1 MTGKDVE
8 VSEIFAVG
16 ITVEPRDE
24 LMPDGGTLLL
34 NCDVVEIVLFV
45 LLIDEA
51 VGVIGVRTELAD
63 MAAVT
68 EDVLPP
74 TGASDSVNETPV
86 LDALVLVIGL
96 EYVVSETRTELPVI
110 FEVELADDEIRPVDE
125 TEPVVLFGKTGM
137 LLGITADTD
146 DEIDT
151 VGEEICA
158 DDDE

>member
-1 MTGKDVE
+1 
-8 VSEIFAVG
+8 
-16 ITVEPRDE
+16 
-24 LMPDGGTLLL
+24 
-34 NCDVVEIVLFV
+34 
-45 LLIDEA
+45 
-51 VGVIGVRTELAD
+51 VRTELAD

-74 TGASDSVNETPV
+74 TGASDSVTETPV